1 MAKRYQAPGVEP
13 PGGPALRPIGGRA
26 CLKSPDAIFSSTFP
40 RSVPLLMLRS
50 GMGTEGLRE
59 QKKRE
64 ARDALERAAL
74 QLFGERGFDEAT
86 IRDVAAAAGMSPRTF
101 FRYFRSKE
109 DVVFFRQA
117 QFFHVLKDILNKELR
132 KQEGSFEAMKAATFA
147 FADFFQNR
155 PPDEIK
161 LRAKLL
167 ADSLA
172 LRRRAAHEIQAW
184 GDELAHDLA
193 ISEGVE
199 VQPRHFLIT
208 GVSLQLMQVAG
219 ATWGRPDSRLTYTDI
234 LERLF
239 SELETMIM
247 ELHESGAS
255 L

>member
-1 MAKRYQAPGVEP
+1 
-13 PGGPALRPIGGRA
+13 
-26 CLKSPDAIFSSTFP
+26 
-40 RSVPLLMLRS
+40 MLPNVA
-50 GMGTEGLRE
+50 GTQGLRE
-59 QKKRE
+59 QKKRQ

-74 QLFGERGFDEAT
+74 KLFEERGFDEAT
-86 IRDVAAAAGMSPRTF
+86 IRDVADAAGMSPRTF
-101 FRYFRSKE
+101 FRYFGSKE

-117 QFFHVLKDILNKELR
+117 EFFHVLKDILDKELR

-147 FADFFQNR
+147 FANFFQNR
-155 PPDEIK
+155 PPDEIR

-184 GDELAHDLA
+184 GDELAHDIA

-199 VQPRHFLIT
+199 IQPRHYLIT

-219 ATWGRPDSRLTYTDI
+219 AAWGRGDSQLAYTDI

-239 SELETMIM
+239 SELEEMIM
-247 ELHESGAS
+247 ELQESGAS

>member
-1 MAKRYQAPGVEP
+1 M
-13 PGGPALRPIGGRA
+13 LPIVA
-26 CLKSPDAIFSSTFP
+26 
-40 RSVPLLMLRS
+40 
-50 GMGTEGLRE
+50 GTQGLRE

-74 QLFGERGFDEAT
+74 KLFEERGYDEAT
-86 IRDVAAAAGMSPRTF
+86 IRDVADAAGMSPRTF
-101 FRYFRSKE
+101 FRYFGSKE

-117 QFFHVLKDILNKELR
+117 EFFQVLKDLLKQELR
-132 KQEGSFEAMKAATFA
+132 KREGSFEAMKAATFA
-147 FADFFQNR
+147 FADYFQNR

-193 ISEGVE
+193 MSEGVAT
-199 VQPRHFLIT
+199 QPRHFLIT

-219 ATWGRPDSRLTYTDI
+219 AAWGRGDSDLSYPDI
-234 LERLF
+234 LKGLF
-239 SELETMIM
+239 SELETTIIDLR
-247 ELHESGAS
+247 EPEAS
-255 L
+255 I